1 MVEKQKLV
9 LCDIDGTVANNDH
22 RQNVLKAF
30 DDWDEFF
37 SLLKDDE
44 PIQVIIEMVKHEVEF
59 NNHLIFLTGRPE
71 KYRKM
76 TEDWL
81 SKYFDNGFSLLM
93 RKDGDRRNKIIVK
106 EEIFNENFKKSQI
119 KACFENDPELVKLWQ
134 KLGLNVIDINGI
146 IGRS

>member
-1 MVEKQKLV
+1 
-9 LCDIDGTVANNDH
+9 
-22 RQNVLKAF
+22 
-30 DDWDEFF
+30 
-37 SLLKDDE
+37 
-44 PIQVIIEMVKHEVEF
+44 
-59 NNHLIFLTGRPE
+59 
-71 KYRKM
+71 M

-119 KACFENDPELVKLWQ
+119 KACFENDPDLVKRWH

>member
-37 SLLKDDE
+37 LLKDDE
-44 PIQVIIEMVKHEVEF
+44 PIQVIIEMVKHKVEF

-81 SKYFDNGFSLLM
+81 SSILIM
-93 RKDGDRRNKIIVK
+93 
-106 EEIFNENFKKSQI
+106 
-119 KACFENDPELVKLWQ
+119 
-134 KLGLNVIDINGI
+134 GLAY
-146 IGRS
+146 